1 MENDKTI
8 MESVEEEQELDLAD
22 LFSYLLRRWKVVLAS
37 ALAGLIIMT
46 LYAFVFATP
55 MYEATAQ
62 LYVVNSKDNVL
73 NLSDLQIGTYLTSD
87 YQLVFKTWEVNQQVI
102 QNLGLPYTVNQ
113 LKSMLTVEN
122 PASTRA
128 LFITVKSPD
137 PKEAAT
143 IANEYASVAREYISN
158 TMLTDMPTMLSM
170 ALQPLNPVSPRK
182 GMLMVIGL
190 LAGLALA
197 GIGLTLVYV
206 LNDRIITSSDV
217 LKYTGTL
224 PLAVIPVINVNGNK
238 RRRG

>member
-1 MENDKTI
+1 

>member
-1 MENDKTI
+1 MEP
-8 MESVEEEQELDLAD
+8 VEEEQELDLAD

-37 ALAGLIIMT
+37 SLAGLIIMT

-190 LAGLALA
+190 LAGLLLA